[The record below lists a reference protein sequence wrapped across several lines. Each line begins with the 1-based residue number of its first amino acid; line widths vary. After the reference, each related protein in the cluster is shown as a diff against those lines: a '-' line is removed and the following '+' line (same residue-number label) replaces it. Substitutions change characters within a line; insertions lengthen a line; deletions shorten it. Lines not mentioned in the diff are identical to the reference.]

1 MQNNSVNIKLLVN
14 AQAPADDESSF
25 ACNKP
30 AIQALIKHFYKREE
44 LARYFNYHT
53 AYNIIRKK
61 YIKHYSFID
70 WPNRTLMPY

>member
-1 MQNNSVNIKLLVN
+1 MQNNSANIKLLVN

-44 LARYFNYHT
+44 LARYY
-53 AYNIIRKK
+53 IISTHILIVKK
-61 YIKHYSFID
+61 KC
-70 WPNRTLMPY
+70 